1 MRCEAALFLLY
12 AGFTA
17 RAFDVTLR
25 PRRPQTANFS
35 VPMTLFPH
43 ITRDPAVMSGR
54 ACLRDTHVTVSTVV
68 TLMASGRSDKEI
80 MRMFPVLTAQDLL
93 DALAYSAWWLDEQ
106 DTPSLV
112 PERQQQPEPVSPLRT
127 FAGPAVLPPMEAP
140 ESPKI
145 LEQFA
150 APEVPAQPVE
160 EQTEAEEEA
169 EFASEEN
176 AVEDEVLEL
185 IHPAYPDKPTV
196 VLSRNGI
203 FDRRWDVPTI
213 AWCDIRGIQ
222 RISGEKSIY
231 IVLRNPENYLS
242 SMPFFKQMHARIKL
256 FLNILTFHLDT
267 SSLGVRTRDLY
278 IEASRLWVNYRGD
291 VRFRKKR
298 RIRSTERTISSEKIE
313 D

>member
-1 MRCEAALFLLY
+1 
-12 AGFTA
+12 
-17 RAFDVTLR
+17 
-25 PRRPQTANFS
+25 
-35 VPMTLFPH
+35 MTLFPH

-93 DALAYSAWWLDEQ
+93 DALAYAAWWLDEQ
-106 DTPSLV
+106 DAPTLA
-112 PERQQQPEPVSPLRT
+112 PERQRQPEPAPPLRT
-127 FAGPAVLPPMEAP
+127 FAGPAVLPTMEAP
-140 ESPKI
+140 ELPKTP
-145 LEQFA
+145 EQPA
-150 APEVPAQPVE
+150 VPQVPAQALAE
-160 EQTEAEEEA
+160 EPEAEEESEEA
-169 EFASEEN
+169 AFEEN

-203 FDRRWDVPTI
+203 FDRRWDIPTI

-231 IVLRNPENYLS
+231 VELRNPENYLS

-298 RIRSTERTISSEKIE
+298 RIRSTERTIRSEKIE